1 MVVASRSLNYRRY
14 TADGMTTMEK
24 EVVREVPV
32 TVYVNGTEW
41 VTFLC
46 TPQSL
51 RNLVL
56 GFLYLEGII
65 DNLDDVALLRV
76 CEEEEMI
83 EVRLTHDVELPTRR
97 VLTSGCGGGT
107 TFADLTAQTSKI
119 ESAVKVTPSQIL
131 GLMRQLYHE
140 AELYRTA
147 GGVHTSALSDG
158 EKLLVVASDVG
169 RHNTLDKIQGQ
180 CLLEGIDTRD
190 RILLTTGRL
199 SAEMLNKAAKMQVP
213 MLVSRTSPTDL
224 AVDMAKAQGITL
236 IGYARGE
243 QMHVYSG
250 EERVTRGPS
259 RKASLAGWPCSSS
272 TEARTPSG

>member
-1 MVVASRSLNYRRY
+1 MVVAGQSLVYSRY
-14 TADGMTTMEK
+14 TANGMTTMEK
-24 EVVREVPV
+24 EVAREAPV
-32 TVYVNGTEW
+32 TVYVNGQELI
-41 VTFLC
+41 TFLC
-46 TPQSL
+46 TPQNL
-51 RNLVL
+51 RCLVL

-65 DNLDDVALLRV
+65 DSLNEVALLRV
-76 CEEEEMI
+76 CDEEEMI
-83 EVRLTHDVELPTRR
+83 DVRLAHDVDLPTRR

-107 TFADLTAQTSKI
+107 TFADLSMQTSKV
-119 ESAVKVTPSQIL
+119 ESTLKVMPSQIL
-131 GLMRQLYHE
+131 GLMRGLYRE
-140 AELYRTA
+140 ADLYRTT

-158 EKLLVVASDVG
+158 QNLLIVASDVG

-213 MLVSRTSPTDL
+213 VLVSRTSPTDL
-224 AVDMAKAQGITL
+224 AVEMAQAWGITL

-250 EERVTRGPS
+250 EERVELG
-259 RKASLAGWPCSSS
+259 
-272 TEARTPSG
+272 

>member
-1 MVVASRSLNYRRY
+1 MAIASRGLSYSRY
-14 TADGMTTMEK
+14 TATDMTVMEK

-32 TVYVNGTEW
+32 TVYVNGQEL
-41 VTFLC
+41 VTLLC
-46 TPQSL
+46 TPHNL
-51 RNLVL
+51 RYLAL

-65 DNLDDVALLRV
+65 LGLDEVALLRV
-76 CEEEEMI
+76 CDEEEMI

-107 TFADLTAQTSKI
+107 TFADLSTQTNQVDSTL
-119 ESAVKVTPSQIL
+119 SVTPSQIL
-131 GLMRQLYHE
+131 GLMQRLHSE

-158 EKLLVVASDVG
+158 EKLLIVSSDVG

-213 MLVSRTSPTDL
+213 ILISRTSPTDL
-224 AVDMAKAQGITL
+224 AVEMAKAWGITL

-243 QMHVYSG
+243 QFHVYSG
-250 EERVTRGPS
+250 EERVKLG
-259 RKASLAGWPCSSS
+259 
-272 TEARTPSG
+272 

>member
-1 MVVASRSLNYRRY
+1 MVIASRSLAYIRY
-14 TADGMTTMEK
+14 TARRGTVATATAMEK
-24 EVVREVPV
+24 QVVQEVPV
-32 TVYVNGTEW
+32 TVYVNGRELI
-41 VTFLC
+41 TFLC

-51 RNLVL
+51 RNLAL

-65 DNLDDVALLRV
+65 SGLDEVALLRV
-76 CEEEEMI
+76 CDDEETI
-83 EVRLTHDVELPTRR
+83 EARLTHDVELPTRR

-107 TFADLTAQTSKI
+107 TFADLTAQTNEVDSDL
-119 ESAVKVTPSQIL
+119 KVTPSQIL
-131 GLMRQLYHE
+131 GLMRQLYKE
-140 AELYRTA
+140 AELYRTT

-158 EKLLVVASDVG
+158 QKLLAVASDVG

-199 SAEMLNKAAKMQVP
+199 SVEMLNKAAKMQVP
-213 MLVSRTSPTDL
+213 VLVSRTSPTDL
-224 AVDMAKAQGITL
+224 AVELAKAWGITL

-250 EERVTRGPS
+250 EERVEMR
-259 RKASLAGWPCSSS
+259 
-272 TEARTPSG
+272 

>member
-1 MVVASRSLNYRRY
+1 MVMASRSLVYSHY
-14 TADGMTTMEK
+14 TANGVTILEK

-32 TVYVNGTEW
+32 TVYVNGSELI
-41 VTFLC
+41 TFLC
-46 TPQSL
+46 TPQNL

-65 DNLDDVALLRV
+65 GGLDEVALLRV
-76 CEEEEMI
+76 CDEEDMI
-83 EVRLTHDVELPTRR
+83 EVRLTRDVELPTRR

-107 TFADLTAQTSKI
+107 TFADLTAQTSKVD
-119 ESAVKVTPSQIL
+119 SALQVTPSQVL
-131 GLMRQLYHE
+131 DLMHRLYRE
-140 AELYRTA
+140 AELYRTT

-158 EKLLVVASDVG
+158 HELLVVASDVG

-199 SAEMLNKAAKMQVP
+199 SAEMLNKAARMQVP
-213 MLVSRTSPTDL
+213 VLVSRTSPTDL
-224 AVDMAKAQGITL
+224 AVEMAKARGITL

-243 QMHVYSG
+243 QMQVYSG
-250 EERVTRGPS
+250 EERVELG
-259 RKASLAGWPCSSS
+259 
-272 TEARTPSG
+272 

>member
-1 MVVASRSLNYRRY
+1 MVVAGQSLVYSRY
-14 TADGMTTMEK
+14 TANGMTTMEK
-24 EVVREVPV
+24 EVVREAPV
-32 TVYVNGTEW
+32 TVYVNGQELI
-41 VTFLC
+41 TFLC
-46 TPQSL
+46 TPQNL
-51 RNLVL
+51 RCLVL

-65 DNLDDVALLRV
+65 DSLDAVALLRV
-76 CEEEEMI
+76 CDEEEMI
-83 EVRLTHDVELPTRR
+83 EVRLTHDVDLPTRR

-107 TFADLTAQTSKI
+107 TFADLSMQTSRVD
-119 ESAVKVTPSQIL
+119 SMLKVTPSQIL
-131 GLMRQLYHE
+131 GLMRGLYRE
-140 AELYRTA
+140 ADLYRTT

-158 EKLLVVASDVG
+158 QTLLVVASDVG

-213 MLVSRTSPTDL
+213 VLVSRTSPTDL
-224 AVDMAKAQGITL
+224 AVDMAKAWGITL

-250 EERVTRGPS
+250 EERVR
-259 RKASLAGWPCSSS
+259 LD
-272 TEARTPSG
+272 

>member
-1 MVVASRSLNYRRY
+1 MVVASRSLGYKCY
-14 TADGMTTMEK
+14 TADGMTAEEK

-32 TVYVNGTEW
+32 TVYVNGTEL

-46 TPQSL
+46 TPHNL
-51 RNLVL
+51 RYLAL
-56 GFLYLEGII
+56 GFLSLEGII
-65 DNLDDVALLRV
+65 GSLDEVALLRV
-76 CEEEEMI
+76 CDEEETI
-83 EVRLTHDVELPTRR
+83 DVRLTHDVELPTRR

-107 TFADLTAQTSKI
+107 TFADLTMQTSKLD
-119 ESAVKVTPSQIL
+119 STVSTKLNTSLQMTPSQIL
-131 GLMRQLYHE
+131 GLMHRLYRQ
-140 AELYRTA
+140 AELYRST
-147 GGVHTSALSDG
+147 GGVHTAALSDG
-158 EKLLVVASDVG
+158 QQLLVVASDVG

-213 MLVSRTSPTDL
+213 VLVSRTSPTDL
-224 AVDMAKAQGITL
+224 AVEMAKAWGMTL

-250 EERVTRGPS
+250 EERVVLG
-259 RKASLAGWPCSSS
+259 
-272 TEARTPSG
+272 